1 MKCFIY
7 IYREREREREIKFY
21 KRVMLEIQTFLQK
34 KFINNCCGEWLLVN
48 EKVMLKVGQDKNQ

>member
-7 IYREREREREIKFY
+7 IYIYREREREIKFY

-34 KFINNCCGEWLLVN
+34 NLQTIAMVSGY
-48 EKVMLKVGQDKNQ
+48 